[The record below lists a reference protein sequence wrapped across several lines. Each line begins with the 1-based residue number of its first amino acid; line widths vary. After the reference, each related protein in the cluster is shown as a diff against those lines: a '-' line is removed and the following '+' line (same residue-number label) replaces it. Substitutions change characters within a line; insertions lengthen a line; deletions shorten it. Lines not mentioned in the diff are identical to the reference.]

1 MALKVLSVRLQ
12 ADGSASYKIIGGSPM
27 PVDWFPLWLSLRVAG
42 ACTAIS
48 LALALWLAYL
58 LAGRAASW
66 LSLPLALPPTIVAAY
81 FLTRPGFTWQIAVAA
96 AIVSAFPYLTRSAH
110 AAFRNLDPAYENA
123 ARSLGASNWRIFWR
137 VAMPLAYRPILA
149 ATALVFARAATEFLL
164 TLGIATVLASPVL
177 LARP

>member
-1 MALKVLSVRLQ
+1 V
-12 ADGSASYKIIGGSPM
+12 
-27 PVDWFPLWLSLRVAG
+27 
-42 ACTAIS
+42 CTAIS
-48 LALALWLAYL
+48 LAPALWLARL
-58 LAGRAASW
+58 LAVRAARW
-66 LSLPLALPPTIVAAY
+66 LWLPLALPPTIVTAY

-110 AAFRNLDPAYENA
+110 AAFRSLDPAYENA

-149 ATALVFARAATEFLL
+149 AAALVFARAATEFLL
-164 TLGIATVLASPVL
+164 TMGIASIIASPVL